1 MWTDIEMYANL
12 RFNGCLEEWLNMNMQ
27 WTIYDWDDLMT
38 NKENMMKELMTTG
51 ATWLAL
57 VPTNDDYPT

>member
-1 MWTDIEMYANL
+1 MWMDIEMYANL

-57 VPTNDDYPT
+57 VTTNNDYPT